1 VAFVNLP
8 AKSAACKL
16 GFLEEAIM
24 DDAID
29 YFFSSVSP
37 FAWLGHRQLMSIAGK
52 HGKKVR
58 FRPVNLMGVWE
69 VSGSVPLGQRTPLR
83 QRYRLIELQRIAIM
97 RGLHLNPRPAHFPT
111 NPELADRTII
121 ALTEAGRSPADFAF
135 AVGEALWSK
144 QKQIADEP
152 VIAALLKDN
161 GFDPV
166 HMLELAKAEHAGLVR
181 ENNTKAAIEADAIGS
196 PCYVYKG
203 EPFWGQDRLDHLD
216 QMITSGREAI
226 REM

>member
-1 VAFVNLP
+1 MP
-8 AKSAACKL
+8 ACKL
-16 GFLEEAIM
+16 GFSREAVM

-58 FRPVNLMGVWE
+58 FRPVNLMGVWA

-83 QRYRLIELQRIAIM
+83 QRYRLIELQRIALM
-97 RGLHLNPRPAHFPT
+97 RGLHLNPKPSSFPT
-111 NPELADRTII
+111 DPELADRTII
-121 ALTEAGRSPADFAF
+121 ALNDAGRSAADFAF

-144 QKQIADEP
+144 DRQIADEG
-152 VIAALLKDN
+152 VISALLKEC
-161 GFDPV
+161 GFDAA
-166 HMLELAKAEHAGLVR
+166 HIIELAKAPHAGEVR
-181 ENNTKAAIEADAIGS
+181 EANTRAAIEADAIGS

-216 QMITSGREAI
+216 QMITSGRGPF
-226 REM
+226 RTL

>member
-1 VAFVNLP
+1 
-8 AKSAACKL
+8 
-16 GFLEEAIM
+16 M

-29 YFFSSVSP
+29 YYFSSVSP

-58 FRPVNLMGVWE
+58 FRPVNLMGVWA

-83 QRYRLIELQRIAIM
+83 QRYRLIELQRIALM
-97 RGLHLNPRPAHFPT
+97 RGLHLKPKPASFPT
-111 NPELADRTII
+111 DPELADRTII
-121 ALTEAGRSPADFAF
+121 ALNEAGRSASDFAF

-144 QKQIADEP
+144 DRQIAEEG
-152 VIAALLKDN
+152 VISSLLTEC
-161 GFDPV
+161 GFDAR
-166 HMLELAKAEHAGLVR
+166 HILELAQAPHAEEVR
-181 ENNTKAAIEADAIGS
+181 EANTKAAVEADAIGS

-216 QMITSGREAI
+216 QMITSGREPF
-226 REM
+226 RTL